1 MPKLVF
7 LAKLLSEDGILNLTL
22 NVYENAGRQQ
32 QLQQVKSKAHVV
44 WYPPTDSAQYWMS
57 SKRVKETS

>member
-44 WYPPTDSAQYWMS
+44 WYPPPDSAQCWMS